1 MNITTPWKA
10 FKTQKMS
17 ANTKP
22 KYGIFGGDG
31 IITKNPNNQV
41 NPQINIVPIIILHIW
56 NSFSGLFNAAEDPLF
71 LFRQ

>member
-1 MNITTPWKA
+1 
-10 FKTQKMS
+10 MS

-41 NPQINIVPIIILHIW
+41 NPQINIVPIIILHI
-56 NSFSGLFNAAEDPLF
+56 
-71 LFRQ
+71 